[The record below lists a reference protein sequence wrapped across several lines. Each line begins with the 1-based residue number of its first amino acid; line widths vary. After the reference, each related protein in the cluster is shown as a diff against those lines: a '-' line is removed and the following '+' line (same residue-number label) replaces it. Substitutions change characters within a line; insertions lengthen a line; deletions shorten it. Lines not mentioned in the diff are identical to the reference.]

1 MLDKDLSNSS
11 RFSLKA
17 KLEIEYIII
26 NNNTKGIEVIIDAL
40 LCIRRI

>member
-1 MLDKDLSNSS
+1 MFVKELLNSS
-11 RFSLKA
+11 KFSLKA

-26 NNNTKGIEVIIDAL
+26 SNKTKGTEVIIDAL